1 MKKVLVIMALVAA
14 AAVFSGCSEEVVE
27 EEFDEADLVA
37 VDEYIEEMNEALL
50 DLKPDLQGWIRE
62 PYQEE
67 LPLRYDEERIGWL
80 KEQQG
85 KLAEIENRYRN
96 GNFPTEEE
104 ITSWQVVVV
113 RGEKERLLEGS
124 EVLAALDKLEQLK
137 EKVSGTI
144 EMIETSGGE
153 LNMEQSEEVMALI
166 DDMEPIVEEIRAV
179 FFR

>member
-1 MKKVLVIMALVAA
+1 MAL
-14 AAVFSGCSEEVVE
+14 AAVFALFSGCSEEVVE
-27 EEFDEADLVA
+27 EEFDQADLVA
-37 VDEYIEEMNEALL
+37 LDQYIEEMTGALL

-85 KLAEIENRYRN
+85 KLAEIDNRYRN
-96 GNFPTEEE
+96 GDFPTDEE
-104 ITSWQVVVV
+104 IAAWQVVVV
-113 RGEKERLLEGS
+113 RGEKEWLLEGS

-137 EKVSGTI
+137 EKVKGTI
-144 EMIETSGGE
+144 EMIKTSGGE
-153 LNMEQSEEVMALI
+153 LNMEQSEEVLVLI
-166 DDMEPIVEEIRAV
+166 DDMEPAVGEIRVV